1 MRIAYFDCFSGISGD
16 MFLGA
21 MVDAGLDLA
30 DLERELRKL
39 PLEGWELSARDVKRH
54 AIAATKVDVEDNS
67 GEHAHRGLSDIA
79 KIVQGSSLD
88 DEIKGASMRIFT
100 RLADAEA
107 AAHRVPREQIHFHE
121 VGAIDSIVDTV
132 GAATAV
138 HLMGIEEVY
147 ASPIPGGR
155 GFVKCAHGLMPLP
168 APGTMELLKGV
179 PIQPSDVEKELVTPT
194 GAAII
199 ATLASGFGGIP
210 RMTVDAIGYGAGG
223 RDLEAQPNML
233 RALIGMKAGQGGGG
247 LADSITIVQ
256 TNIDDQSP
264 EAFGYVLELLMKRG
278 ALDAYF
284 TPIMMKKG
292 RPAYQL
298 SILCRHEDAKVLS
311 ALILEHTTTF
321 GVRMWEASRSMLSR
335 EYHTV
340 DTSYGVVTVKVGMAG
355 NVQKIAP
362 EFDDCRR
369 LAEESDAPIRDVY
382 DAAVRAYGD
391 SREDRQHAR
400 EQRGGPSPGSDSD
413 HGREH
418 HDGRAHGGDGDP
430 AAAGHHDHSHEVD
443 DA

>member
-1 MRIAYFDCFSGISGD
+1 MRIVYFDCFSGISGD

-39 PLEGWELSARDVKRH
+39 PLDGWTLSASHVKRH
-54 AIAATKVDVEDNS
+54 AIAATKVDVDDNS
-67 GEHAHRGLSDIA
+67 GEHAHRHLSDIA
-79 KIVQGSSLD
+79 KIVEGSSLD
-88 DEIKGASMRIFT
+88 GEIKSSSMRIFT

-107 AAHRVPREQIHFHE
+107 AAHRVSRESVHFHE
-121 VGAIDSIVDTV
+121 VGAIDSIVDIV
-132 GAATAV
+132 GAATAI
-138 HLMGIEEVY
+138 HLMGIQEVY
-147 ASPIPGGR
+147 ASPIPAGR

-179 PIQPSDVEKELVTPT
+179 PIQPSDIEKELVTPT

-199 ATLASGFGGIP
+199 ATLASGFGAIP

-233 RALIGMKAGQGGGG
+233 RALIGVKAGDGGGG
-247 LADSITIVQ
+247 VADSITIVQ

-264 EAFGYVLELLMKRG
+264 ESFGYVLELLMKRG

-298 SILCRHEDAKVLS
+298 SVLCRHENAKALS

-321 GVRMWEASRSMLSR
+321 GVRMWEASRSMLAR

-340 DTSYGVVTVKVGMAG
+340 DTSYGSVTVKVGMAG
-355 NVQKIAP
+355 NVRKVAP
-362 EFDDCRR
+362 EFEDCRR
-369 LAEESDAPIRDVY
+369 LAEASESPIRDIY
-382 DAAVRAYGD
+382 DAVIRAYD
-391 SREDRQHAR
+391 ATPK
-400 EQRGGPSPGSDSD
+400 GG
-413 HGREH
+413 
-418 HDGRAHGGDGDP
+418 
-430 AAAGHHDHSHEVD
+430 HDHSHED
-443 DA
+443 HDA